1 MWRKPQ
7 RKSLD
12 IPATAEG
19 RLQVIAEL
27 LAKGLYRLRHPRP
40 STQSHGRIHRLAS
53 LATPSARSKKSR
65 PKDLQSSSNGASMH
79 MHGGKSRCSATN
91 Q

>member
-40 STQSHGRIHRLAS
+40 TGHGRIHHLAS

-65 PKDLQSSSNGASMH
+65 QKDLQSSPNGASMEL
-79 MHGGKSRCSATN
+79 GSGTSRCSATN